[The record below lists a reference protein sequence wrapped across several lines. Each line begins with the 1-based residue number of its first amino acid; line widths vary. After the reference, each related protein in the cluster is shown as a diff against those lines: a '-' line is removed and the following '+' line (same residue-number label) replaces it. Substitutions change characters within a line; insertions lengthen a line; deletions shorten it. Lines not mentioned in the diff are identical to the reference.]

1 MENRVD
7 IYVIKSEHLIQRKKS
22 IELTLN
28 KIKTAMKNNNFNF
41 NIIYITSPTDK
52 DIEKNIG
59 EYNSKIN
66 LTENIEDSDFKK
78 EQSRF
83 NLAQISNL
91 YKHKKAYEMINNSM
105 TKHNFIIE
113 DDVIIIDDYINNF
126 NECLGLL
133 KRIQYDILFTCISN
147 NTSTGKINIE
157 LTSTNYK
164 ILMMKSS
171 YFINKETA
179 KQLYSY
185 LDVIR
190 FPIRIAISKFIYDNK
205 NTIKSYILTK
215 HTLFE
220 GSKIGTYSSTTKTSN
235 FLIQNNHYIEMIN
248 ILKELENINTDNE
261 TEIEKIIDKGAKY
274 CNLYGKDN
282 PEFQHILGLMYYK
295 KNRFEES
302 LESMKTAI
310 YSFKKNEGYVPQF
323 NEILNNC
330 INMHKFCQK
339 DIESC
344 FTKPS
349 IYCP

>member
-1 MENRVD
+1 MENRID
-7 IYVIKSEHLIQRKKS
+7 IYVIKSDHLIQRKKG

-28 KIKTAMKNNNFNF
+28 KIKTAMKNNNFNV
-41 NIIYITSPTDK
+41 NIIYITAPTDK
-52 DIEKNIG
+52 DIETNLN

-66 LTENIEDSDFKK
+66 LADDIEDKDFKQ
-78 EQSRF
+78 EQTRF

-105 TKHNFIIE
+105 AKHNFIIE

-133 KRIQYDILFTCISN
+133 KRIEYDLLFTCISN
-147 NTSTGKINIE
+147 NNSTGKINIE

-171 YFINKETA
+171 YFINKTTA
-179 KQLYSY
+179 NKLNQY

-205 NTIKSYILTK
+205 NTIKSYILNK
-215 HTLFE
+215 HTIFE
-220 GSKIGTYSSTTKTSN
+220 GSKIGTYSSSTKTSN
-235 FLIQNNHYIEMIN
+235 FLIQNNHYIDMIN
-248 ILKELENINTDNE
+248 ILKELENNNDE
-261 TEIEKIIDKGAKY
+261 TESEKIIEKGIKH
-274 CNLYGKDN
+274 CKLYGKDN

-295 KNRFEES
+295 KNRFQES
-302 LESMKTAI
+302 LETMKSAI

-330 INMHKFCQK
+330 INMHKFCQM
-339 DIESC
+339 DIENC